1 MESDIIEAPEESS
14 LPAYTVTFGGKS
26 YNSLY
31 FPKHLKKK
39 DKYAVY
45 FGGNYAQVD
54 ISLRRNT
61 DSNTGG
67 AALSADK
74 AQISG
79 RENSSREDSKGS
91 QKEKLLIL
99 KDSFANS
106 FIPYIL
112 GDFEQITML
121 DTRYYRGNIAA
132 LSEKYDRVLLLYSIT
147 SLAEQ
152 KLNLTKTLLQ

>member
-1 MESDIIEAPEESS
+1 MQSTS
-14 LPAYTVTFGGKS
+14 
-26 YNSLY
+26 
-31 FPKHLKKK
+31 
-39 DKYAVY
+39 AVIMRKWTS
-45 FGGNYAQVD
+45 V
-54 ISLRRNT
+54 S
-61 DSNTGG
+61 G
-67 AALSADK
+67 AIQTAIQTAIRAVRLSADK

-79 RENSSREDSKGS
+79 REDSSREDSKGS

>member
-1 MESDIIEAPEESS
+1 MSRGLGD
-14 LPAYTVTFGGKS
+14 
-26 YNSLY
+26 
-31 FPKHLKKK
+31 
-39 DKYAVY
+39 VY
-45 FGGNYAQVD
+45 KRQ
-54 ISLRRNT
+54 
-61 DSNTGG
+61 
-67 AALSADK
+67 
-74 AQISG
+74 
-79 RENSSREDSKGS
+79 
-91 QKEKLLIL
+91 
-99 KDSFANS
+99 